1 MKDTRAGGGAFS
13 CNCLGINEL
22 DTAVV
27 RFHTGVD
34 FFGWGE
40 SPLHAREIT
49 TALKIN

>member
-13 CNCLGINEL
+13 CNCLSINDL
-22 DTAVV
+22 GVAVV
-27 RFHTGVD
+27 RFHTGVY

-49 TALKIN
+49 RALKIN

>member
-13 CNCLGINEL
+13 RNCLSIKQL
-22 DTAVV
+22 HDAVV

-49 TALKIN
+49 RALKIN